1 MGSSDGALIGPNG
14 IKEPIE
20 VKGSRCKKGKDNTV
34 FVNDIRLD
42 GTDWQHLFIV
52 SRRRSPDKWTDYSEY
67 GKCGFRL
74 AYVKRRDLLRAAQA
88 SGRAH
93 LAKVNATR
101 LQEGLAGAVSLPGLG
116 PGYLA
121 GMVGKTRA
129 L

>member
-1 MGSSDGALIGPNG
+1 M
-14 IKEPIE
+14 EPIK
-20 VKGSRCKKGKDNTV
+20 VNGSRCKKGKDNAV

-52 SRRRSPDKWTDYSEY
+52 SRWRNPDKWTDFSEY

-74 AYVKRRDLLRAAQA
+74 AYAKRRHLLRAAQA

-93 LAKVNATR
+93 LAQANAR
-101 LQEGLAGAVSLPGLG
+101 LAPGWLQEGLAGAVCSLGLG
-116 PGYLA
+116 LGGYLA